1 MSKHEDFILT
11 SMMSIINEAHIALP
25 TIRDGIE
32 TRAVCDYILQALF
45 LKLTGFQEQKMKCIA
60 WELATDNYDYRRGKF
75 KNVSQSECSSIVDKQ
90 HIIYEMVRQCKE
102 EAPTYSGPS
111 DAQLTGIISSSKQA
125 ILGLFKD
132 TILESW
138 DQRHLDDFER
148 FSSSFTK
155 DYVIGSEALFTTI
168 TKEIKDGNSSLFNH
182 VYVQRNRCAHNTLS
196 YQQNLP
202 KLERLAEQKFA
213 HDNYCIL
220 IFILLVLDQ
229 FVVEIYKN
237 YKALTSDFEV

>member
-25 TIRDGIE
+25 SIRDGIE

-60 WELATDNYDYRRGKF
+60 WELATDNYEYRRGKF
-75 KNVSQSECSSIVDKQ
+75 KNVSQSECSAIVDKQ

-102 EAPTYSGPS
+102 ADLTYKGPS
-111 DAQLTGIISSSKQA
+111 CAQLTDIISGSKQA
-125 ILGLFKD
+125 IIGLFKN

-138 DQRHLDDFER
+138 DQRYVDDFEH

-155 DYVIGSEALFTTI
+155 DKIVGDEAIFTTI
-168 TKEIKDGNSSLFNH
+168 SKEMKEAKSSLFNY
-182 VYVQRNRCAHNTLS
+182 VYIQRNRCAHNTLS

-202 KLERLAEQKFA
+202 NLRRLAEQDFA
-213 HDNYCIL
+213 HNNYCIL